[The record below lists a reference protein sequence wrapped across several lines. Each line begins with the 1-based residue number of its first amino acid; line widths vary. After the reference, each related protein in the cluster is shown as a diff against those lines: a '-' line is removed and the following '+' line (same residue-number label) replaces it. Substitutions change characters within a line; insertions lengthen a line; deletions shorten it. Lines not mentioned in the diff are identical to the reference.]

1 MPPIRIG
8 IVAGEAS
15 GDLLAARLV
24 QALRKL
30 HPDLEFEGIAGP
42 QMLDKGVVAKFP
54 MEKLA
59 VRGYVEVLRH
69 FREILDIRKNLKEYW
84 LARPP
89 HLFIGID
96 APDFNLGLEESLKRA
111 GVPTVHF
118 VSPSIWAWRGRRIKQ
133 IARAVTHMLLVFPFE
148 KSLYQHAQIPAT
160 YVGHPLADSIP
171 LLPDQ
176 EGARAELNLG
186 AANPVFAFLPGSRQ
200 SEVKLHARL
209 FLETM
214 ALLEQ
219 RHADGIFLMPLVSEE
234 TVALMHAE
242 ISRFNSTSHRLTIL
256 QGKAQQAMTAAD
268 VVLVASGTAT
278 LEAALL
284 KRPMVITYK
293 VPMLTAMLMWPRRL
307 LPYIGLPNILAGEML
322 VPEILQRDAT
332 PQRLAAAL
340 NAQLEDKAA
349 RKKLMEKF
357 TQMHIELRQ
366 NSAQQAA
373 QTIMQLLPDHNPPRS

>member
-30 HPDLEFEGIAGP
+30 HPNLEFEGIAGP
-42 QMLDKGVVAKFP
+42 QMIDKGVVAKFP

-69 FREILDIRKNLKEYW
+69 FREIQDIRKNLKEYW
-84 LARPP
+84 LSRPP

-96 APDFNLGLEESLKRA
+96 APDFNLGLEESLKQA
-111 GVPTVHF
+111 GIPTVHF

-171 LLPDQ
+171 LLPDRAR
-176 EGARAELNLG
+176 ARAELNLG
-186 AANPVFAFLPGSRQ
+186 KANPVFAFLPGSRQ

-219 RHADGIFLMPLVSEE
+219 RHPAGIFLMPLVSEE

-242 ISRFNSTSHRLTIL
+242 IDHFAHASQRLTIL
-256 QGKAQQAMTAAD
+256 QGKAEQAMTAAD

-293 VPMLTAMLMWPRRL
+293 VPALTAVLMWPRRL

-322 VPEILQRDAT
+322 VPEILQGHAT
-332 PQRLAAAL
+332 PQRLATAL
-340 NAQLEDKAA
+340 DAQLEDNAA

-373 QTIMQLLPDHNPPRS
+373 QTIMQLLPIHTPSRP

>member
-15 GDLLAARLV
+15 GDLLAAGLV
-24 QALRKL
+24 RTLREL

-42 QMLDKGVVAKFP
+42 QMIAEGVVAKFP

-69 FREILDIRKNLKEYW
+69 FRQILDIRKHLKEYW

-96 APDFNLGLEESLKRA
+96 APDFNLGLEETLKQA
-111 GVPTVHF
+111 GIPTVHF

-171 LLPDQ
+171 LLADRA
-176 EGARAELNLG
+176 GARRELNIG
-186 AANPVFAFLPGSRQ
+186 TANPVFAFLPGSRQ
-200 SEVKLHARL
+200 SEVTLHARM

-219 RHADGIFLMPLVSEE
+219 RHPDGVFLMPLVSQE

-242 ISRFNSTSHRLTIL
+242 IGRFAPISRRLTIL

-293 VPMLTAMLMWPRRL
+293 VSVLTAMLMWPRRL

-322 VPEILQRDAT
+322 VPEILQRRAT

-340 NAQLEDKAA
+340 DAQLEDTGA
-349 RKKLMEKF
+349 RKKLIEKF

-373 QTIMQLLPDHNPPRS
+373 QTIMQFLPDHTPSRP